1 MLTMENGIP
10 LPKPWHRQFWPWF
23 LISVPLSAVI
33 GGLVTLFIAIT
44 NPDALVVDDYY
55 KQGLAINRTLAR
67 DQQAMELGL
76 AAVVRFDPVGR
87 KVHVQLQGDEPALTH
102 EILRMQLLH
111 PTLADLDYSI
121 ILKKHGDGGYLGK
134 LPALAASNWHLLI
147 ESEPR
152 DWRLAARVELPRET
166 SVRLG
171 RMQ

>member
-44 NPDALVVDDYY
+44 NTDALVVDDYY

-67 DQQAMELGL
+67 DQQAMEFGL

-87 KVHVQLQGDEPALTH
+87 KVHVQLQGDELALTH
-102 EILRMQLLH
+102 ETLRMQLLH

-121 ILKKHGDGGYLGK
+121 ILEKHGDGGYLGK
-134 LPALAASNWHLLI
+134 LPTLATSNWHLLI

-171 RMQ
+171 HMR